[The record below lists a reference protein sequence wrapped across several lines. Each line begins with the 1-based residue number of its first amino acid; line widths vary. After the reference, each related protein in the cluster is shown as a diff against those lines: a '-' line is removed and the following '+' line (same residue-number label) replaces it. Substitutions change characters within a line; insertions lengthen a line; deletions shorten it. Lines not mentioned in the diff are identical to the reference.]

1 MAKLPK
7 VNTYFWIMKLAAT
20 TLGETGGDLLSMTLA
35 LDYARSGVVFFGLF
49 LVSLFAQLK
58 SKTYR
63 PVIFWSV
70 ILTTTLTG
78 TAIADLMSRGTDE
91 DRTLGLGYPL
101 ATTILL
107 TILLATLGIW
117 YLSERS
123 LAVGRIRSFRAET
136 FYWVAILVSNTL
148 GTAVGDFLADSS
160 DLGFT
165 GANILI
171 TGVLALVLIATL
183 FTDIPRVPLFWIA
196 FVLTRPYGATFG
208 DVLTKSPSE
217 GGIGFGTVGSS
228 LLMAAILIIFIVY
241 TTLNKDKVVQREA
254 VKSEAMEPEVVET
267 KARQ

>member
-1 MAKLPK
+1 MNKLPK

-78 TAIADLMSRGTDE
+78 TA
-91 DRTLGLGYPL
+91 
-101 ATTILL
+101 
-107 TILLATLGIW
+107 
-117 YLSERS
+117 
-123 LAVGRIRSFRAET
+123 
-136 FYWVAILVSNTL
+136 
-148 GTAVGDFLADSS
+148 VGDFLADSS
-160 DLGFT
+160 GLGFT

-183 FTDIPRVPLFWIA
+183 FTNVPRVPLFWIA
-196 FVLTRPYGATFG
+196 F
-208 DVLTKSPSE
+208 
-217 GGIGFGTVGSS
+217 
-228 LLMAAILIIFIVY
+228 
-241 TTLNKDKVVQREA
+241 
-254 VKSEAMEPEVVET
+254 
-267 KARQ
+267 